1 MLEGLVGFVRNAAV
15 DVAVVGGTGNFVADA
30 VGMSAALMAGTSDR
44 HQKAC

>member
-1 MLEGLVGFVRNAAV
+1 MLEELVAFVRNAAV
-15 DVAVVGGTGNFVADA
+15 DVAVEGGIGNLVADA